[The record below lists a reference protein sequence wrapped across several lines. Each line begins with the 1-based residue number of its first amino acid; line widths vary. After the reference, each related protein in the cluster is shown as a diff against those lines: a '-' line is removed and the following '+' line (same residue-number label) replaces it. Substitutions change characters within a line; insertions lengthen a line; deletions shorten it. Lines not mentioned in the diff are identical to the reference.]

1 MRSQFRRQAVR
12 GPVSGHIPGHIPLTL
27 SAIVCASA
35 LLCAAPAALAA
46 GFAPEVLVRFAG
58 AAGQPAGNAP
68 FAPPLYGGDGKLYG
82 TTQDGMPKI
91 GAGGYLF
98 QGVAYVLDPATRAYG
113 SLPLGDFGWAYGNL
127 VQRPDGKIYGRT
139 SASLVEAQHYGS
151 ALFGVGAL
159 LRLDGGVPTAIAP
172 RGADQQPLYDSTFQ
186 ARGQAAVDSEGRVY
200 FSGAASGM
208 WRMNA
213 DESIERIVNFRL
225 PAYLKVVVTGGRSKT
240 YYTKGDGLAAAVWSA
255 ADNALYG
262 VTSSTSGTAG
272 DPDLVP
278 STDVP
283 SGTLFRIRAADLRG
297 DGTSTIEVLHTFA
310 GTRDGYAYASDT
322 YQTALVE
329 DGEWLYGTS
338 LYNGTTTNPLKDG
351 GTIWRMRKS
360 DPASF
365 QVVHRFRA
373 DAALNGTAQGDGANP
388 WGMLIRAADGNIYGT
403 TSRDATR
410 INTLPAST
418 AGTVA
423 VGAGTVFRV
432 KVGSAPDRADDAV
445 EVLHRF
451 DVARDGARP
460 VGLSA
465 GPVAG
470 GVQKLYGATRAGG
483 GAADVLDGSDLV
495 PGYGTVFSID
505 VPVPSASVG
514 SLTASAALLV
524 SGGRVTL
531 SWSSENAA
539 VCNASGAW
547 SGSKA
552 ASGSEQVA
560 VAQGEN
566 VYTLACTGVD
576 GTQGPARS
584 VTVTGTAS
592 SGGTGS
598 TGGTGGTAGG
608 TSPDSGGGGPLAPAA
623 LAALGLATLWR
634 GRRARA

>member
-1 MRSQFRRQAVR
+1 MRRQSVAR
-12 GPVSGHIPGHIPLTL
+12 HTSPALC
-27 SAIVCASA
+27 AIACA
-35 LLCAAPAALAA
+35 LCAAAAAPAAMAA
-46 GFAPEVLVRFAG
+46 GFAPEVLARFAG
-58 AAGQPAGNAP
+58 AAGQPVGNAP
-68 FAPPLYGGDGKLYG
+68 FAPPLYGSDGKLYG
-82 TTQDGMPKI
+82 TTQDGMPRI
-91 GAGGYLF
+91 GSGGYLF

-113 SLPLGDFGWAYGNL
+113 ALPLGDFGWAYGNL

-139 SASLVEAQHYGS
+139 SASLVEAQHYAS
-151 ALFGVGAL
+151 VLFGVGAL
-159 LRLDGGVPTAIAP
+159 LRLDGGVPTPIAP
-172 RGADQQPLYDSTFQ
+172 RGADQQPFYDSTFQ
-186 ARGQAAVDSEGRVY
+186 ARGQAAVDGEGRVY
-200 FSGAASGM
+200 FSGAATGV

-213 DESIERIVNFRL
+213 DESVERIVNFRL

-240 YYTKGDGLAAAVWSA
+240 YYTRGDGLAAAVWST

-262 VTSSTSGTAG
+262 VTASTGGTGG

-283 SGTLFRIRAADLRG
+283 AGTLFRIRAADMRG

-322 YQTALVE
+322 YQTGLVE

-351 GTIWRMRKS
+351 GAVWRLRKG

-365 QVVHRFRA
+365 RVIHRFRA
-373 DAALNGTAQGDGANP
+373 DAALDGTAQGGGANP
-388 WGMLIRAADGNIYGT
+388 WGTLVRAADGNIYGT

-423 VGAGTVFRV
+423 IGAGTVFRI
-432 KVGSAPDRADDAV
+432 KVGAAADRADDAV

-483 GAADVLDGSDLV
+483 GGADALDGSDLV

-505 VPVPSASVG
+505 VPVPSAVLG
-514 SLTASAALLV
+514 SLTASAASLAA
-524 SGGRVTL
+524 GGRVTL
-531 SWSSENAA
+531 SWRSENAT

-552 ASGSEQVA
+552 ASGSEQVT
-560 VAQGEN
+560 VGQGEN
-566 VYTLACTGVD
+566 VYTLACTGAD
-576 GTQGPARS
+576 GTPGAARS
-584 VTVTGTAS
+584 VTVTGTAGGADTG
-592 SGGTGS
+592 SGGGPA
-598 TGGTGGTAGG
+598 AGG
-608 TSPDSGGGGPLAPAA
+608 SSEGGGPLAPAV
-623 LAALGLATLWR
+623 LAALGLAALWR
-634 GRRARA
+634 RRARA